1 MFARVAMGSV
11 NTWEIAVSFII
22 LVASIVVVGI
32 IGAKIYRMGT
42 LRYGNP
48 IKLSNAF
55 KSIKEN

>member
-1 MFARVAMGSV
+1 MGSV
-11 NTWEIAVSFII
+11 NTWEIVVSFII